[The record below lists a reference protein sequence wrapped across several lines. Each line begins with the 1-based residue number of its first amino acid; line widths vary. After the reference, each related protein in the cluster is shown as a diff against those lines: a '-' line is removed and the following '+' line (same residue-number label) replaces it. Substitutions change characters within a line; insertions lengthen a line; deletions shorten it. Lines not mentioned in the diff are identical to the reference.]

1 MHRIVNDEALDALF
15 RAARSH
21 YAWLARPVSDTM
33 LRALWELVKLGP
45 TSGLGHPAR
54 ILFVR
59 SEEAKARLGPP
70 LAAPRRAAIMTAPVA
85 AIVGYPLVRDYGPD
99 SGPGPDRQAARRDA
113 ALQAGYL
120 ILASRAL
127 GLDCG
132 PIWDFDAELVDAAF
146 FPEGTVGATF
156 LCALGYGDDSRL
168 APHQLRPGIA
178 EACNIL

>member
-1 MHRIVNDEALDALF
+1 MHRIVNDEALDTLF

-45 TSGLGHPAR
+45 TSGLGRPAR
-54 ILFVR
+54 LLFVR
-59 SEEAKARLGPP
+59 SQEAKARLGPAV
-70 LAAPRRAAIMTAPVA
+70 AAPQRAVIMTAPVA
-85 AIVGYPLVRDYGPD
+85 AIVGYPLDPD
-99 SGPGPDRQAARRDA
+99 PGPGHDRQAARRDA
-113 ALQAGYL
+113 ALQAAYL

-132 PIWDFDAELVDAAF
+132 PIWDFDAGLVDAAF
-146 FPEGTVGATF
+146 FSGDTVAANF
-156 LCALGYGDDSRL
+156 LCALGYGDDSQP
-168 APHQLRPGIA
+168 APHQARPGTA

>member
-1 MHRIVNDEALDALF
+1 MHRIVNDEALDTLF

-21 YAWLARPVSDTM
+21 HAWLARPVSDTM
-33 LRALWELVKLGP
+33 LRALWELVRLGP
-45 TSGLGHPAR
+45 TSGAGPAR

-59 SEEAKARLGPP
+59 SETAKARLGPAVAEP
-70 LAAPRRAAIMTAPVA
+70 ERAAIMTAPVA
-85 AIVGYPLVRDYGPD
+85 VVVGYPLE
-99 SGPGPDRQAARRDA
+99 PGRGSEDRRQAAQRDA
-113 ALQAGYL
+113 ALQAAYL

-132 PIWDFDAELVDAAF
+132 PVWDFDAGLVDTAF
-146 FPEGTVGATF
+146 FPERTVAANF

-168 APHQLRPGIA
+168 ASHQVRPGIA

>member
-1 MHRIVNDEALDALF
+1 MHRIVNDEALDSLF

-45 TSGLGHPAR
+45 TSGLSRPAR

-59 SEEAKARLGPP
+59 SEEAKTRLGPAV
-70 LAAPRRAAIMTAPVA
+70 AAQERTAMMTAPVA
-85 AIVGYPLVRDYGPD
+85 AIVGYRLEPGVGSDL
-99 SGPGPDRQAARRDA
+99 GPGPDRQAAQRDA
-113 ALQAGYL
+113 ALQAAYL

-132 PIWDFDAELVDAAF
+132 PIWDFDAGLVDAAF
-146 FPEGTVGATF
+146 FPEGAVAASF
-156 LCALGYGDDSRL
+156 LCALGYGDDTQP
-168 APHQLRPGIA
+168 APHPVRPGIA

>member
-1 MHRIVNDEALDALF
+1 MHRIVNDEALDRLF

-21 YAWLARPVSDTM
+21 YAWLAQPVSDTM

-45 TSGLGHPAR
+45 TSGRDRPAR

-59 SEEAKARLGPP
+59 SEAARARLGPAV
-70 LAAPRRAAIMTAPVA
+70 AAPERVAIMTAPVA
-85 AIVGYPLVRDYGPD
+85 AIVGYPLE
-99 SGPGPDRQAARRDA
+99 PGIGADHGRQAARRDA
-113 ALQAGYL
+113 ALQAAYL

-132 PIWDFDAELVDAAF
+132 PIWDFDAGLVDAAF
-146 FPEGTVGATF
+146 FPEGAVAANF
-156 LCALGYGDDSRL
+156 LCALGYGDDAQL
-168 APHQLRPGIA
+168 APHPVRPGTA